1 MPIKVRLDGFKKLA
15 ENAEKLDGINT
26 VNLAELLNDGF
37 VSSHSNFKSFDDL
50 LSASPF
56 KATTPDEFDAIPNEQ
71 WDEYIAKVTNFDS
84 WQDMQK
90 RALDTYIQRKLFDG
104 L

>member
-15 ENAEKLDGINT
+15 ENAEKLDGRNT

-84 WQDMQK
+84 WEDMQK
-90 RALDTYIQRKLFDG
+90 RALDTYIHRKLFDG